1 MPLTQNYD
9 KFLILGRLTD
19 RTIAKYQKL
28 GFYGVD
34 AMKALQVR
42 DARRN
47 KATEERKKQV
57 GKPSKMEMLKIY

>member
-19 RTIAKYQKL
+19 RRIAKYQKL

-34 AMKALQVR
+34 AMRALQAR
-42 DARRN
+42 DAKRN
-47 KATEERKKQV
+47 RASEERKKQAD
-57 GKPSKMEMLKIY
+57 KPSKKELLRVY

>member
-42 DARRN
+42 DAKRN
-47 KATEERKKQV
+47 RAAEERKKQAD
-57 GKPSKMEMLKIY
+57 KPSKRELLRVY

>member
-42 DARRN
+42 DQKRN
-47 KATEERKKQV
+47 RASEERKKQAS
-57 GKPSKMEMLKIY
+57 KPSKAEMLKIY